1 MEPFT
6 KKGLSTFKYNLCP
19 SVLSFASVV
28 GKKEG
33 EGPLGECFDVIEKD
47 PYFGQKTWESAET
60 ALFKEAVTRALEK
73 GGFQNRDIDVLTAG
87 DLLNQCTATGYGARG
102 LAIPYLGL
110 YGACSTMA
118 ESLFVASMLIL
129 SGANRVCAGTSS
141 HFCGSEKQFRFPLE
155 YGSQRPPSS
164 QWTVTGSGAV
174 VLGREGPGPYIT
186 AATVGKVIDAGIND
200 ANNMGSAM
208 APAFCDTLTR
218 HLSAMEKKPSDYDM
232 IFSGDL
238 GHLGK
243 KIAIDF
249 LKQEYNINIE
259 DNYED
264 CGCIIFDNKSQ
275 DVHSG
280 GSGCGCSAAT
290 LTGYILPQ
298 MKRLHLHKVLF
309 IATGALMSPTLSL
322 QGESIPSVAHAI
334 EFNVQSND
342 F

>member
-1 MEPFT
+1 MTSF
-6 KKGLSTFKYNLCP
+6 KKTGRSTLTFNKCP
-19 SVLSFASVV
+19 SVLSFAAIV

-33 EGPLGECFDVIEKD
+33 EGPYGKNFDRVEKD
-47 PYFGQKTWESAET
+47 AYFGSQTWESAES
-60 ALFKEAVTRALEK
+60 ALFKEAVATAIKK
-73 GGFQNRDIDVLTAG
+73 GDLTPDDISFLASG
-87 DLLNQCTATGYGARG
+87 DLLNQCTATGYAARS

-118 ESLFVASMLIL
+118 ESLFVASLLI
-129 SGANRVCAGTSS
+129 SGGADKVAAATSS

-174 VLGREGPGPYIT
+174 VLSSSGDGPFIT
-186 AATVGKVIDAGIND
+186 HATAGKVIDAGITD

-208 APAFCDTLTR
+208 APAFCDTLTS
-218 HLSAMEKKPSDYDM
+218 HLSAVNSRPSDYDL
-232 IFSGDL
+232 ILSGDL

-243 KIAIDF
+243 KIAIDL
-249 LKQEYNINIE
+249 LKQEYNLNIE
-259 DNYED
+259 EVYED
-264 CGCIIFDNKSQ
+264 CGCMIFDNKKQ

-280 GSGCGCSAAT
+280 GSGCGCSASMLA
-290 LTGYILPQ
+290 GYILPE
-298 MKRLHLHKVLF
+298 MKKGHLHRVLF

-334 EFNVQSND
+334 EFSTTTN
-342 F
+342 